1 MIRCLMQS
9 ILVARD
15 LSLQTYKKC
24 LYRSTMKL
32 ADTLTSTEEK
42 KCVPLN
48 SNDVITAS
56 MTQSHAIPTVNAT
69 VTSTQTMPLLETA
82 NSETAM
88 ESFKIPTSKVV
99 PRVRIEKAPLPF
111 EEIPGPMIL
120 KLWEKYWRYVPLL
133 GTQLFCSLLISRL
146 TQGRLSWNRNVT
158 PIKYLFDEYG
168 CIVRINGPLVN
179 DIIMIHRP
187 EHIAEVFKQESE
199 SPIRSGIDIL
209 QHYRLNHHKYRS
221 AGAFSLQDLEWL
233 EVKKKINQP
242 LHETIS
248 DYIGKLDSVC
258 DELTNRIRNI
268 RNRQDEVPANFHREL
283 TAWGMECFYMTMFN
297 KHFGFLDSTS
307 KSASEATKII
317 NALITAH
324 TYMSRCETGFQV
336 WRFFETPFAKK
347 LYAAC
352 DVLDEVIGKYIRQ
365 TQNKLQTSSLS
376 KQEKFTSEERN
387 LPLLEKMMIQ
397 RIHPNDI
404 SILLMD
410 MIILG
415 VQAVINCEAFL
426 LYFLAKNPRVQK
438 RLYNEIIS
446 VSSKTSKECTQT
458 KESLENMPYLK
469 ACIKESLRL
478 RPAFPYLTRLLSSA
492 ISLHGYTI
500 PKGTFVIMASQITS
514 QREEHFEDPEKY
526 QPERWLNRDEYA
538 YNDYQEYS
546 CLPFGYGVRSCLGRN
561 MAEIQMMLLTAK
573 LVQEFTIEYDY
584 AEVQSRFLMINVPNR
599 SLRFRFVDRN

>member
-1 MIRCLMQS
+1 MMHHLMQS
-9 ILVARD
+9 IFIARD
-15 LSLQTYKKC
+15 FSLQTYGKC
-24 LYRSTMKL
+24 FYRSITKL
-32 ADTLTSTEEK
+32 TDTLEAAEK
-42 KCVPLN
+42 RKSVPLI

-56 MTQSHAIPTVNAT
+56 MQSHAIPTMNAT
-69 VTSTQTMPLLETA
+69 VTTTKTMPLVETA
-82 NSETAM
+82 NFDIAT
-88 ESFKIPTSKVV
+88 ESFKFPKVI
-99 PRVRIEKAPLPF
+99 PRVRIEKVPLPF

-133 GTQLFCSLLISRL
+133 
-146 TQGRLSWNRNVT
+146 GRLSWNRNVT

-187 EHIAEVFKQESE
+187 EHIAEVFNQESE
-199 SPIRSGIDIL
+199 SPIRSSIDIL
-209 QHYRLNHHKYRS
+209 QHYHLNHQKYRS
-221 AGAFSLQDLEWL
+221 AGAFSLEGLEWL

-248 DYIGKLDSVC
+248 DYVGKLDLVC
-258 DELTNRIRNI
+258 DELVNKIRNI
-268 RNRQDEVPANFHREL
+268 RNRQDEVPANFHQEL
-283 TAWGMECFYMTMFN
+283 TAWGMECFYVTMFN

-352 DVLDEVIGKYIRQ
+352 DFLDEVIGKNICQ
-365 TQNKLQTSSLS
+365 TQNKLQASLLS
-376 KQEKFTSEERN
+376 KQEKSMDEEKN

-397 RIHPNDI
+397 CIHPNDI

-426 LYFLAKNPRVQK
+426 LYFLAKNPRIQK
-438 RLYNEIIS
+438 RLYNEIMT
-446 VSSKTSKECTQT
+446 VLSKTEHTLT
-458 KESLENMPYLK
+458 KESLKDMPYLK

-478 RPAFPYLTRLLSSA
+478 RPAFPYLTRLLPTT

-500 PKGTFVIMASQITS
+500 PKGTFVIMANQITS

-526 QPERWLNRDEYA
+526 QPERWLNHDEYA
-538 YNDYQEYS
+538 RNDYQEYS
-546 CLPFGYGVRSCLGRN
+546 CLPFGYGIRSCLGKN
-561 MAEIQMMLLTAK
+561 MAETQMMLLTAK
-573 LVQEFTIEYDY
+573 LIQEFTIEYDY
-584 AEVQSRFLMINVPNR
+584 AEIRSRFFMINVPNR
-599 SLRFRFVDRN
+599 ALRFRFVDRNLKNDKKYGI

>member
-1 MIRCLMQS
+1 MMHCSKQS
-9 ILVARD
+9 IFIARD
-15 LSLQTYKKC
+15 FSLQTYRKC
-24 LYRSTMKL
+24 FYRLMTKL
-32 ADTLTSTEEK
+32 SDTLTATEER

-48 SNDVITAS
+48 SNDIISTSVA
-56 MTQSHAIPTVNAT
+56 QSHTIPTINAT
-69 VTSTQTMPLLETA
+69 PTKRETMSLLETA
-82 NSETAM
+82 NFEIAT
-88 ESFKIPTSKVV
+88 ESVKIPKVM
-99 PRVRIEKAPLPF
+99 PRVRIEKTPLPF

-133 GTQLFCSLLISRL
+133 
-146 TQGRLSWNRNVT
+146 GRLSWNRNVT

-187 EHIAEVFKQESE
+187 EHIAEVFNQESE

-221 AGAFSLQDLEWL
+221 AGAFSLQGLEWL
-233 EVKKKINQP
+233 EVKKKVDQP
-242 LHETIS
+242 LHETVS
-248 DYIGKLDSVC
+248 DYIGKLDLVC
-258 DELTNRIRNI
+258 DELINRIRNI
-268 RNRQDEVPANFHREL
+268 RNRQDEVPTNFHREL

-307 KSASEATKII
+307 KSASEVTKII

-336 WRFFETPFAKK
+336 WRFFETPFVKK
-347 LYAAC
+347 LYEAC
-352 DVLDEVIGKYIRQ
+352 DALDEVIGKYIRQ
-365 TQNKLQTSSLS
+365 TQNKLQISSLS
-376 KQEKFTSEERN
+376 KQEESTNEERN
-387 LPLLEKMMIQ
+387 LPLLDKMMIQ

-410 MIILG
+410 ILILG

-426 LYFLAKNPRVQK
+426 LYFLAKNPRIQK
-438 RLYNEIIS
+438 RLYNEVIT
-446 VSSKTSKECTQT
+446 VLSKTDCTLT
-458 KESLENMPYLK
+458 KKSLKDMPYLK

-478 RPAFPYLTRLLSSA
+478 RPAFPYLTRLLPSE

-500 PKGTFVIMASQITS
+500 PKGTFVIMANQITS

-526 QPERWLNRDEYA
+526 QPERWLNQDEHA
-538 YNDYQEYS
+538 HNDYQEYS
-546 CLPFGYGVRSCLGRN
+546 CLPFGYGIRSCLGRN
-561 MAEIQMMLLTAK
+561 MAETQMMLLTAK

-584 AEVQSRFLMINVPNR
+584 AEIRSRFLMINVPNR
-599 SLRFRFVDRN
+599 SLRFRFIDRN